1 MKKMKKSLKYV
12 LISLCA
18 VFVLAAAIVSTI
30 LLVRKP
36 NEPAAIEKF
45 TAKQQILLGNI
56 TKANSIKKAE
66 ATNSLVETT
75 SVLNENNEVIS
86 QDDIYAFYNGYF
98 VALDENGNKI
108 LYLEHDGTNVNVLER
123 LASQQKLKSSASN
136 ISAEKVKANYLL
148 YSYEYT
154 ENEKTFKAFEIVD
167 FSNIK
172 NLTIVNEVSFEIKDN
187 KLYVGEGQIKNLKI
201 NLFDGYFEVCY
212 DKINTSTAYANEVIE
227 SEKYLKNIYNYGDS
241 QIKQSFEYANLSEV
255 SISETQSE
263 DGSVFVRVL
272 ETKAEFVYKTT
283 DSNENEVYKTY
294 SYDFS
299 SENSYVFFVTNYGV
313 FVESRVEVGLQSI
326 NEAVMI
332 DGKLYK
338 YSYELFNVKTEA
350 LEDVNLSEGMVRASF
365 ASQNEFLIVFE
376 QPRDYMSA
384 SKTGAMCYYDKTGEL
399 VLNYS
404 ASSIESVVKYS
415 NNGRF
420 VTDDGIFVCKGETSA
435 SLAYEFK
442 TEQRNY
448 KILSENIDSDWFV
461 VRDENTKASY
471 ILSIKGEIAFNEMF
485 VSVLD
490 FGSGYFLTTKNGKR
504 HLIMPSENQKTLIE
518 NFTGFY
524 EFYLPQFGMYLSED
538 GENLYTLYNCKN
550 EVIEAGVSLEVVAR
564 ENYVALITTKN
575 NSTKM
580 YCLVLGENLGD
591 GTAYFVNAQDITDG
605 QSGLIDN
612 ASHVDEVSNEHSD
625 DCVDC
630 EEHGVCCSDA
640 TCEDC
645 IAEQI
650 ISEVQSENLNQGN
663 INLVSNMPYADSGEG
678 VHTHSYT
685 TSITK
690 QPTCTSSGVRTHTC
704 SCGDSYTSTIPAT
717 GHDYSVYHAAK
728 APTCT
733 DSGYYSYYSCSECG
747 AKSGYVSRPA
757 TGHDWRTNTSYNCT
771 TNGRLYCA
779 NCGATK
785 SDSHNYETETA
796 DATRSKTTLKDSDT
810 LTYTSNVSTSQSGI
824 DDSANQ
830 IISYS
835 YPTKIYI
842 TQKGYSYYNDYVR
855 HNSTETIECQKT
867 GCTASY
873 QHTYVSSTSLSSDN
887 YVTVSSQNYEI
898 TISESNGQLT
908 ASGGGWSVTITEN
921 FTDVGTGGTIDFA
934 VVKSL
939 VTAYS
944 PESNGFTFSFG
955 ADAWYQPQEKITYSI
970 TFHKD
975 TPYYESTTLD
985 HSCSSTDSANTGDY
999 VSSGIS
1005 YFDWSE
1011 ETSINDTVT
1020 SSNKYIQSHFFNA
1033 DLYAGH
1039 YTWVGW
1045 MKGSNYKLN
1054 ESDPD
1059 LLTLYDGY
1067 ALGVQF
1073 TAATHSVD
1081 LCGVFDGNSIT
1092 IEFLSSYGSNTIL
1105 TRSGNATTYSA
1116 KTLTTNIDG
1125 MADDAL
1131 IEELGEYQTKKTIS
1145 NVFDNVKPADLHST
1159 IISKA
1164 NEIYS
1169 ASTPVLITRNY
1180 IHEGWAVWDPEN
1192 QTALYYNLTDNGVTV
1207 SANTYTDFRYVSG
1220 TYPAAVYAGINTAN
1234 KTIGDVVYVMAVYRL
1249 KRYEIETNSVT
1260 NSESSW
1266 RVHHSSDSSLELA
1279 DSYNPAAVGFASNAT
1294 IRWSYTN
1301 NSTASN
1307 WTLLSDASPNFST
1320 NSGASIYINI
1330 AINIEGHDYINDLP
1344 DRVAKLYRFSTI
1356 TISDYYG
1363 KTGKDPTSRT
1373 FVLNYN
1379 QSSNNETAANNANWT
1394 QDTSKNVG
1402 DVDSNDIVIVANA
1415 YKSTSSKAAMVT
1427 FCLKTRASLTQFF
1440 DKWLN
1445 RGENGCNITIG
1456 ELVPIYDQYSYKTVY
1471 QNDSVNVTFDGA
1483 IDGYDFYDVRQDSS
1497 GSGTIKSSSGTA
1509 NYYES
1514 SFSQINSVTVDTE
1527 NYYDNTHMMVIKPK
1541 TKNVYSM
1548 GTNDNS
1554 GSVTSRLIISNYIS
1568 NITADYGYAVRR
1580 YDLDTTS
1587 AVSSET
1593 YYTTTD
1599 YSKDY
1604 DNILDYHNLLSDV
1617 SGENTI
1623 EYDGKTYTILRGERE
1638 TNLFYEDGYYYYI
1651 YFDLYI
1657 GKAERDGSQ
1666 SPYEDDYAY
1675 FLFYS
1680 GKIHFSVTMTDI
1692 EFGEIDV
1699 DDSTEGTYSADNAK
1713 TGDYKDFSNY
1723 ADWVMGAKKSDSNV
1737 SFAKSKLE
1745 ELAITNFSTLAIQPQ
1760 SGFLIEEI
1768 IVTLTP
1774 KDGEF
1779 DTALTRTYTLDYT
1792 NADKSAAV
1800 VMSGDYFTL
1809 LRYKYEDSEI
1819 TFDEK
1824 VVTINDLVHLQIASP
1839 GYGDGGWTGAND
1851 IDSKTHGIVWLG
1863 MSKVI
1868 DNISISYKVV
1878 SYLDVLFKQFK
1889 NIDVYSYLKNTN
1901 LGTNTFNK
1909 NNYQSDFAVKSNTW
1923 FNDTTLSQIYVS
1935 SDDEKIIKVPN
1946 AENSSHSDNYY
1957 YQTRLYLASDY
1968 TNLAIAYNKITGYL
1982 LNENSYFSIE
1992 LSAGNETNLG
2002 NLNTLLG
2009 GGFDNT
2015 ADTIVNFD
2023 MLRTAAIDAFA
2034 GANINK
2040 YALGQNSIEANYF
2053 SDPVAYTIKY
2063 GTVTDN
2069 LYFDQKYTLKSYYSA
2084 APTGYKEKEGYSFVG
2099 WVSNA
2104 DYEVTGGTEENQ
2116 KMIYDSNYGYLF
2128 TCEEALAGLIGSN
2141 WYFGR
2146 TENGVALYST
2156 DKDGNIVNDESVYSD
2171 FYVDEARFISDTGF
2185 YESGQIENYNFF
2197 CIGDA
2202 ALGHEYFIDDG
2213 SGEFVLYP
2221 VWMANDYTLKFTL
2234 NDGVMDDIDN
2244 YGSTETLFR
2253 VNDASFDYLKNTYTA
2268 NLNNGFNFKLTYN
2281 GGATYNNLKLQVVD
2295 GVNVAAT
2302 VPEFYVYVRYDT
2314 KEWYFSNSD
2323 GSRLVY
2329 YQDFFVDGIAGEV
2342 NADRYGYSFVEWI
2355 MKNNEPFTEAQL
2367 FDSEFYGDCDI
2378 AEISKIYYSYKNNP
2392 HKSASATVKEAY
2404 TYGKNGELFEISKR
2418 EINDAEYKGCKVEHY
2433 VTNRLTGG
2441 TFRTAAIE
2449 AEWTTN
2455 KYYIRVQDYGTY
2467 DFSFVDGD
2475 SYEIIGAPF
2484 NANDVGDY
2492 CLSDDLYVF
2501 DSDEYNTSPKN
2512 ICDYL
2517 LQIPYR
2523 HGYDF
2528 AGWTFAYDKM
2538 DRTDENNLNDIAE
2551 LNKTYENYWYEQLY
2565 YKEGSDTIRQY
2576 QGLCDDLLRY
2586 YNYYKVDD
2594 QSKPLMNDKIE
2605 YILFYSETIQGEGT
2619 AELLGDIDADKNH
2632 YVNFYA
2638 NWTPMLYSIEVD
2650 LNIPEDYEDISNEL
2664 FAGLFE
2670 PEMQDD
2676 GSYKHVLDNGLFANG
2691 IMEDGFRV
2699 DENGIAFFNY
2709 MKDNKTYK
2717 AAVSN
2722 TSFKMHY
2729 GMTLGEAVLELIFEI
2744 TDAHGNVLDEETIK
2758 FGIADLYVKLNNHNF
2773 LGWKLFGYDS
2783 DKVWNQ
2789 IASTIDLEEKYLE
2802 NYADNF
2808 VTVSNHGDVL
2818 VYENGSWTRRAILRD
2833 IVVEDNNN
2841 DGEEIVTE
2849 RLYIECAGDRYYLK
2863 TLDHNVSEN
2872 VKNDS
2877 WNFSDE
2883 YLFIVV
2889 DDKEYYLYEN
2899 ENYGFYVLDAFK
2911 EEVDEDGNVIE
2922 KHPEPTTNIFEISSS
2937 QHSSLLSGVNS
2948 SVIKELKIRKYRKF
2962 EIEATWSEVDVNSI
2976 DYELKFEN
2984 VNNSSTGIIY
2994 YQGEPYNVYYKE
3006 VLNVNTGDVSKGL
3019 VIQVLNDE
3027 GVYEEKIVIFYYNW
3041 MALGFN
3047 EKYLVY
3053 NGYDIM
3059 LNSAGEPY
3067 YNFVEANGT
3076 ITPTVMEGT
3085 FMCYAGGVY
3094 CTFDISQIHH
3104 FSGYNQY
3111 ANTGLGGV
3119 YLIETDSKSEIKT
3132 DSEIVDNGDGTYTE
3146 NGFGEFEFNASFE
3159 YGETAYIKTLP
3170 YYNGRYLTEIA
3181 FEFRHIFE
3189 DDILR
3194 KSFTDVGLANY
3205 VDVRLVFDLFWDSEN
3220 RTIGIEKVEF
3230 YRRDQE
3236 EVLWTIKR
3244 KENLRGCS
3252 VDKDAA
3258 GNILSIKFKD
3268 YTDIKNPVNTSFG
3281 YYDWWRSEDA
3291 IDIENSKRY
3300 DKLLDFIDSYFGFM
3314 LPEDGDLSFEEF
3326 ISIGRYIDTED
3337 GQEKFEGREDV
3348 NVVNLTLK
3356 QLKKPLTLA
3365 MKFSVQTFDVNVYS
3379 VLNDSYDQALKTE
3392 GVIDSPYNSL
3402 DDLEDDIDYTNTMI
3416 SKDYEFDVDDDDYP
3430 KFATIIGD
3438 SDASG
3443 EKKILEEELEKNQI
3457 IAAGGEVPEEE
3468 EGADAGKVSTYNV
3481 PYGYFAYGYNLDSSY
3496 VGDRPIDTEEN
3507 KEIIAN
3513 PIYGLSYIYLS
3524 SLYYYKD
3531 SELLFTAANSDL
3543 INSKALKETD
3553 QKPTYDGDNINLGM
3567 NSPLIGDPEKFLQ
3580 SVRADKELIY
3590 YNFGGL
3596 FFIDNKDT
3604 ADVDG
3609 RVKFRGVSEDDEK
3622 SHLNKNYFIYAY
3634 YYIRTTATEAGFYAW
3649 DDASSSYQK
3658 IEDINDGYAYYK
3670 LDKDESYVLDE
3681 NNILVH
3687 VDGKPLG
3694 NVMYTFKEVGIDT
3707 EKFASDFDYI
3717 PDFGEDEELEEEYLE
3732 YLKLVSELYWFI
3744 CNDGIAVINGISNL
3758 SGLMYN
3764 EKSKMYYD
3772 ASDNYYALVQ
3782 QRNHA
3787 KTYYGATLYKKTHNK
3802 SQSINKTNYDLY
3814 EKVTN
3819 ITSFNPATDDVS
3831 DYVVFKDYYVVYDG
3845 EYYKIETYSETKFNG
3860 TYYSPMVEYFVD
3872 SNGTHYGNSVKL
3884 PTGENG
3890 EEVTYYFNY
3899 ETQKLYQPNQLG
3911 VEVEVSDFSY
3921 QIKTPVNDNY
3931 DVSVIERSTG
3941 FGLYGISLVSIP
3953 DSSVSYWMPD
3963 REFLFWAAIT
3973 QEELNSLLQYEADMT
3988 SEAGKVYT
3996 TLLNQFK
4003 LLNPT
4008 EEQIKA
4014 FTDEL
4019 NEKLK
4024 KYTFKDLLSAGVNVK
4039 QFYYDKDT
4047 HAVDRV
4053 ELEFVVDLGVFASL
4067 TAFSAAYPE
4076 KRMPINISTDFDI
4089 LEAGSAMVSSLFGIQ
4104 VYKRVNFET
4113 NSYSSID
4120 ADYIDKDYFELYGD
4134 SIYYYTEKFGDYV
4147 RFAELTASEHNK
4159 MLSAVDKAAT
4169 LDEIIKT
4176 NADEG
4181 VDIVKALNYVTQ
4193 TVKVDAN
4200 GDIVYD
4206 EHGNI
4211 EYVYNYNTVTRSSSS
4226 KYLYAFYY
4234 KANMPEGSE
4243 PYVVAVAKY

>member
-18 VFVLAAAIVSTI
+18 VLVIAAVVVTTI

-36 NEPAAIEKF
+36 DEPAVIEKF

-56 TKANSIKKAE
+56 SQSNSIKKAE
-66 ATNSLVETT
+66 STNSLVETT
-75 SVLNENNEVIS
+75 SVLNENNEALS
-86 QDDIYAFYNGYF
+86 QDDVYAYYNGYF

-108 LYLEHDGTNVNVLER
+108 LYLQRNGANVNVLAR
-123 LASQQKLKSSASN
+123 LASQQKLKAGAEN
-136 ISAEKVKANYLL
+136 VSAEKVKSNYLL
-148 YSYEYT
+148 YSYEYS
-154 ENEKTFKAFEIVD
+154 ENEKTFKAYEIVD
-167 FSNIK
+167 FSNIE
-172 NLTIVNEVSFEIKDN
+172 NLTILNKIAFELKDN
-187 KLYVGEGQIKNLKI
+187 NLYVGENQIKNLKI
-201 NLFDGYFEVCY
+201 NLLDGYFEVSY
-212 DKINTSTAYANEVIE
+212 NEIRTSTAYANEVIA
-227 SEKYLKNIYNYGDS
+227 SEKYLKNIYIYGDN
-241 QIKQSFEYANLSEV
+241 QIGQSIEYTNSDEVLTSEV
-255 SISETQSE
+255 SSEN
-263 DGSVFVRVL
+263 GLVL
-272 ETKAEFVYKTT
+272 VKLSSSQAEFIYKTK
-283 DSNENEVYKTY
+283 DVSENEVFKTY
-294 SYDFS
+294 SYEFDALD
-299 SENSYVFFVTNYGV
+299 SYAFYVTNYGV
-313 FVESRVEVGLQSI
+313 FIEKRTEVDVQHI
-326 NEAVMI
+326 NESVMI

-338 YSYELFNVKTEA
+338 YSYQLFSINTEM
-350 LEDVNLSEGMVRASF
+350 LEDITLSEGMVKASF
-365 ASQNEFLIVFE
+365 ASQGEFLIVFE
-376 QPRDYMSA
+376 QPRDYMSV
-384 SKTGAMCYYDKTGEL
+384 SKTGTMCYYDKTGEL
-399 VLNYS
+399 VLNYA
-404 ASSIESVVKYS
+404 ASSVESVVRYS

-420 VTDDGIFVCKGETSA
+420 VTSDGIFVCKGETSA

-442 TEQRNY
+442 TQQRNF

-471 ILSIKGEIAFNEMF
+471 VLSIKGEIAFNEMF
-485 VSVLD
+485 VSVID
-490 FGSGYFLTTKNGKR
+490 FEEGYFLTTKNGKR
-504 HLIMPSENQKTLIE
+504 HLIVPSDNQKTLLE
-518 NFTGFY
+518 NYTGFY
-524 EFYLPQFGMYLSED
+524 EFYLPQFGMYLTED
-538 GENLYTLYNCKN
+538 GENLYTLYNYKN
-550 EVIEAGVSLEVVAR
+550 EVVEAGVILEVVAR

-575 NSTKM
+575 NSSKM

-591 GTAYFVNAQDITDG
+591 STAYFVNAQDVSDN

-612 ASHVDEVSNEHSD
+612 ASYVDEMANEHGY

-630 EEHGVCCSDA
+630 EEYSVCCSDA

-663 INLVSNMPYADSGEG
+663 INFVSNTPYADSGENE
-678 VHTHSYT
+678 HTHSYT
-685 TSITK
+685 TYHARVA
-690 QPTCTSSGVRTHTC
+690 PTCTSSGHTAYSSC
-704 SCGDSYTSTIPAT
+704 SCGARSGYSILSAT
-717 GHDYSVYHAAK
+717 GHSYGGWSTVTAA
-728 APTCT
+728 TCT
-733 DSGYYSYYSCSECG
+733 STGTKTRTCSVCG
-747 AKSGYVSRPA
+747 NVDYDTIAA
-757 TGHDWRTNTSYNCT
+757 LGHD
-771 TNGRLYCA
+771 
-779 NCGATK
+779 
-785 SDSHNYETETA
+785 YETEKPN
-796 DATRSKTTLKDSDT
+796 ATRSKTTLRDSDT
-810 LTYTSNVSTSQSGI
+810 LTYTSSVSTAMSGI
-824 DDSANQ
+824 DDSAGQ
-830 IISYS
+830 VISYS

-842 TQKGYSYYNDYVR
+842 TQKGYSYYSTYR
-855 HNSTETIECQKT
+855 AQLTTETIDCSR
-867 GCTASY
+867 CDASY
-873 QHTYVSSTSLSSDN
+873 EHEYVYDTYYSEDDKI
-887 YVTVSSQNYEI
+887 TVAAQDYEI

-934 VVKSL
+934 VIKSL

-944 PESNGFTFSFG
+944 PTSNGFTFSFG
-955 ADAWYQPQEKITYSI
+955 EDAWYQPQEKITYSI

-975 TPYYESTTLD
+975 TPYYESTTVD
-985 HSCSSTDSANTGDY
+985 HSCSSTTSANTGDY

-1005 YFDWSE
+1005 YFDWSD
-1011 ETSINDTVT
+1011 ETSINDNVT
-1020 SSNKYIQSHFFNA
+1020 SSYTYIQGHYFNA

-1039 YTWVGW
+1039 YTWRGW

-1054 ESDPD
+1054 ESAPD

-1073 TAATHSVD
+1073 TAATQSVD

-1105 TRSGNATTYSA
+1105 TRSGTATTYSA
-1116 KTLTTNIDG
+1116 KTLTTSIDG
-1125 MADDAL
+1125 MADDVL

-1145 NVFDNVKPADLHST
+1145 DVFDNVKPADLHST

-1169 ASTPVLITRNY
+1169 SSTPVLITRNY

-1192 QTALYYNLTDNGVTV
+1192 KTALYYNLTDNGVTV

-1220 TYPAAVYAGINTAN
+1220 TYPGAIYTGISTTN
-1234 KTIGDVVYVMAVYRL
+1234 KSIGDVVYVMAVYRL

-1279 DSYNPAAVGFASNAT
+1279 DSYNPAAVGFVSNAT

-1330 AINIEGHDYINDLP
+1330 AINIDGHTTVNSYP
-1344 DRVAKLYRFSTI
+1344 DRVAKFYRFSSI

-1379 QSSNNETAANNANWT
+1379 QNSNNTTAANNATWT
-1394 QDTSKNVG
+1394 QDASKNVG
-1402 DVDSNDIVIVANA
+1402 DVDNNDIVIVANA

-1427 FCLKTRASLTQFF
+1427 FCLKTRASLTQFL

-1471 QNDSVNVTFDGA
+1471 ETDSNNVSFVGSEDGV
-1483 IDGYDFYDVRQDSS
+1483 DYYNFYNVRQDLS
-1497 GSGTIKSSSGTA
+1497 GSGTIKSSRGTA

-1514 SFSQINSVTVDTE
+1514 AFTTKNSVTIDET
-1527 NYYDNTHMMVIKPK
+1527 NYYDNTHMMVVKPK
-1541 TKNVYSM
+1541 TKYVYSM
-1548 GTNDNS
+1548 GTNDNF

-1568 NITADYGYAVRR
+1568 KITATYCYGVRTS
-1580 YDLDTTS
+1580 DLDSVSATATETS
-1587 AVSSET
+1587 
-1593 YYTTTD
+1593 YTSTD
-1599 YSKDY
+1599 YSMDY
-1604 DNILDYHNLLSDV
+1604 HNILEYHNLLVDA

-1623 EYDGKTYTILRGERE
+1623 EYDGKTYTILSGERR
-1638 TNLFYEDGYYYYI
+1638 TATFSSYYYT

-1675 FLFYS
+1675 FIFYS
-1680 GKIHFSVTMTDI
+1680 GKVNFSITMTDI
-1692 EFGEIDV
+1692 EFGEIDI
-1699 DDSTEGTYSADNAK
+1699 DDSTEGTYSAANAK
-1713 TGDYKDFSNY
+1713 TGDYKNFSNY
-1723 ADWVMGAKKSDSNV
+1723 ANWTIGAKKSDSNV

-1745 ELAITNFSTLAIQPQ
+1745 NLAITNFSTLAIQPQ

-1768 IVTLTP
+1768 IVKLTP

-1792 NADKSAAV
+1792 NADKTAAV
-1800 VMSGDYFTL
+1800 VLSGDYFSL
-1809 LRYKYEDSEI
+1809 LRYKFEDSKI
-1819 TFDEK
+1819 TFDGED
-1824 VVTINDLVHLQIASP
+1824 VTIADLVHLQFASS
-1839 GYGDGGWTGAND
+1839 GYNDGGGWSGATD
-1851 IDSKTHGIVWLG
+1851 TDSKTYGTVWLG

-1868 DNISISYKVV
+1868 DKISISYKVV

-1889 NIDVYSYLKNTN
+1889 NVDVYSYLKNSN
-1901 LGTNTFNK
+1901 LETNTFDK
-1909 NNYQSDFAVKSNTW
+1909 DNYQSDFAVKSNSW

-1935 SDDEKIIKVPN
+1935 YVSSSDGAIIKVPDAGN
-1946 AENSSHSDNYY
+1946 PSHSDNYY
-1957 YQTRLYLASDY
+1957 YQTRLYGASDY
-1968 TNLAIAYNKITGYL
+1968 KNSEIVYNKITGYL

-1992 LSAGNETNLG
+1992 LSAGNETYLG
-2002 NLNTLLG
+2002 NISTLLG
-2009 GGFDNT
+2009 SVFNNT
-2015 ADTIVNFD
+2015 ANTIVKFD
-2023 MLRTAAIDAFA
+2023 LLRTAAIDAFD

-2040 YALGQNSIEANYF
+2040 YALGQNAIEANYY
-2053 SDPVAYTIKY
+2053 SDPVAYTLKY
-2063 GTVTDN
+2063 ATKTET
-2069 LYFDQKYTLKSYYSA
+2069 LYYDQQYILESYNSVA
-2084 APTGYKEKEGYSFVG
+2084 QTGYEEKEGYSFVG
-2099 WVSNA
+2099 WVSNG
-2104 DYEVTGGTEENQ
+2104 DYEVTGGTEENP
-2116 KMIYDSNYGYLF
+2116 KMKYNSNYGYLF
-2128 TCEEALAGLIGSN
+2128 TCEDSLAGLIGSS

-2146 TENGVALYST
+2146 TTNGVALYS
-2156 DKDGNIVNDESVYSD
+2156 KNKNGIIVNSETLYSD
-2171 FYVDEARFISDTGF
+2171 FYVDEARFITDTGF
-2185 YESGQIENYNFF
+2185 YESGVIENYNFF

-2202 ALGHEYFIDDG
+2202 SAGHNYFKDDG
-2213 SGEFVLYP
+2213 SGEYILYP

-2234 NDGVMDDIDN
+2234 NDGMMEDIDN

-2253 VNDASFDYLKNTYTA
+2253 INDTSFDYLKNTYTA
-2268 NLNNGFNFKLTYN
+2268 NLNNGFNFRLTYD
-2281 GGATYNNLKLQVVD
+2281 GDAIYRNLKLQVVD

-2329 YQDFFVDGIAGEV
+2329 YQDFFIDGILGEV
-2342 NADRYGYSFVEWI
+2342 NADRYGYTFAEWR
-2355 MKNNEPFTEAQL
+2355 MKNNDPFTEAQL
-2367 FDSEFYGDCDI
+2367 FNSDSGFYGNCEI
-2378 AEISKIYYSYKNNP
+2378 AEISNLYYSYKNNP
-2392 HKSASATVKEAY
+2392 YKSASSTIKEAY
-2404 TYGKNGELFEISKR
+2404 TYGKNGEFFEISKR
-2418 EINDAEYKGCKVEHY
+2418 ELNDAEYKGCKVEHY
-2433 VTNRLTGG
+2433 VTNRLTAGA
-2441 TFRTAAIE
+2441 FRTAAIE
-2449 AEWTTN
+2449 AKWTIN
-2455 KYYIRVQDYGTY
+2455 EYYIRVQDYGTY
-2467 DFSFVDGD
+2467 DFTFVDDTDYVIEGL
-2475 SYEIIGAPF
+2475 PF
-2484 NANDVGDY
+2484 GSNDVGNY
-2492 CLSDDLYVF
+2492 YLSDDHYVF
-2501 DSDEYNTSPKN
+2501 DSDDYNTSPKN

-2517 LQIPYR
+2517 LYVPYR
-2523 HGYDF
+2523 HGYNF
-2528 AGWTFAYDKM
+2528 AGWTFAYDVM
-2538 DRTDENNLNDIAE
+2538 DRTDADNLNDIAE
-2551 LNKTYENYWYEQLY
+2551 LNTKYENYWYEQLY
-2565 YKEGSDTIRQY
+2565 YKEGSTTNRQY
-2576 QGLCDDLLRY
+2576 QGLCDDLLKY

-2594 QSKPLMNDKIE
+2594 QTKTLMNDKIE
-2605 YILFYSETIQGEGT
+2605 YILFYSDTEQGEGT
-2619 AELLGDIDADKNH
+2619 AELLGDVDTGKCH

-2670 PEMQDD
+2670 PELQGD
-2676 GSYKHVLDNGLFANG
+2676 GSYKHVLDEDGCFAHG
-2691 IMEDGFRV
+2691 ILEDGFRV

-2722 TSFKMHY
+2722 TSFKIYY
-2729 GMTLGEAVLELIFEI
+2729 GMKLGEAYLELVFDI
-2744 TDAHGNVLDEETIK
+2744 TDDGGNVLSEETVK
-2758 FGIADLYVKLNNHNF
+2758 FVISDLYAKLNNHNF
-2773 LGWKLFGYDS
+2773 LGWKLFGYDN
-2783 DKVWNQ
+2783 DKVWGQ
-2789 IASTIDLEEKYLE
+2789 ISDGYIKLEEKYLDK
-2802 NYADNF
+2802 YADNF
-2808 VTVSNHGDVL
+2808 TTVSNYGDVL
-2818 VYENGSWTRRAILRD
+2818 VYENGSWTRKAILRD
-2833 IVVEDNNN
+2833 IVVEDNNI
-2841 DGEEIVTE
+2841 DGEEVVTE

-2863 TLDHNVSEN
+2863 TVDHETSKD
-2872 VKNDS
+2872 VKNDK
-2877 WNFSDE
+2877 WNFNDE
-2883 YLFIVV
+2883 YFIIIV
-2889 DDKEYYLYEN
+2889 DGQEYYLYEN

-2911 EEVDEDGNVIE
+2911 EELDMSGNVIE
-2922 KHPEPTTNIFEISSS
+2922 KNPAPTTNIFEISST
-2937 QHSSLLSGVNS
+2937 QYSSILSGVNS
-2948 SVIKELKIRKYRKF
+2948 SIIKELKIRNYRKF
-2962 EIEATWSEVDVNSI
+2962 EIEATWSEIDVNAI
-2976 DYELKFEN
+2976 DYELKFAN
-2984 VNNSSTGIIY
+2984 ANNSSTAKINY
-2994 YQGEPYNVYYKE
+2994 NGESYNVYYKE
-3006 VLNVNTGDVSKGL
+3006 VLDVNTGEVSKSL

-3027 GVYEEKIVIFYYNW
+3027 GVYEEKSVIFYYNW
-3041 MALGFN
+3041 GVLGFN
-3047 EKYLVY
+3047 DKYLTY
-3053 NGYDIM
+3053 NGYDI
-3059 LNSAGEPY
+3059 LINAADDPY
-3067 YNFVEANGT
+3067 YNLVEDNGT
-3076 ITPTVMEGT
+3076 ITPTVMDGS
-3085 FMCYAGGVY
+3085 FVCYAGGVY
-3094 CTFDISQIHH
+3094 CTFDISQMLN

-3119 YLIETDSKSEIKT
+3119 YIIETDSKSEIKT
-3132 DSEIVDNGDGTYTE
+3132 DSEIVDNGDGTYTQ
-3146 NGFGEFEFNASFE
+3146 NGFGKYEFSAVFE
-3159 YGETAYIKTLP
+3159 YGETAYIKALP
-3170 YYNGRYLTEIA
+3170 YYNGRYLTEIS

-3189 DDILR
+3189 DEIIR
-3194 KSFTDVGLANY
+3194 KSFTDVGVANY

-3236 EVLWTIKR
+3236 EVLWTIER
-3244 KENLRGCS
+3244 KEELRGYT
-3252 VDKDAA
+3252 VVKDED

-3268 YTDIKNPVNTSFG
+3268 YTDINNPDDTDFG
-3281 YYDWWRSEDA
+3281 YYDWWRNEDA
-3291 IDIENSKRY
+3291 IDTENSKRY

-3314 LPEDGDLSFEEF
+3314 LPEDGDLTFEEF

-3348 NVVNLTLK
+3348 NVVSLTL
-3356 QLKKPLTLA
+3356 QELKKPITLA

-3402 DDLEDDIDYTNTMI
+3402 DDLEEDIDYTNTMI
-3416 SKDYEFDVDDDDYP
+3416 SKDYEFDTDDDDYP

-3443 EKKILEEELEKNQI
+3443 EKKILEAEFEKNQI
-3457 IAAGGEVPEEE
+3457 IAAGGVVQEEE

-3496 VGDRPIDTEEN
+3496 VGDRPIDNEDN
-3507 KEIIAN
+3507 KAIIAN
-3513 PIYGLSYIYLS
+3513 PVYGLTYIYLN

-3531 SELLFTAANSDL
+3531 TDLLFTAANSDL

-3553 QKPTYDGDNINLGM
+3553 QQPTYDGDNINLGM
-3567 NSPLIGDPEKFLQ
+3567 NTPMIGDPEKFLQ

-3604 ADVDG
+3604 VDTDG
-3609 RVKFRGVSEDDEK
+3609 RVKFRGVSEDDEM
-3622 SHLNKNYFIYAY
+3622 SHLNKNYHIYAY

-3670 LDKDESYVLDE
+3670 LDKDEYYALDE
-3681 NNILVH
+3681 DNTLVH
-3687 VDGKPLG
+3687 VDGKPTG

-3707 EKFASDFDYI
+3707 EKFANDFDYV
-3717 PDFGEDEELEEEYLE
+3717 PDFGGNEELEEEYLE
-3732 YLKLVSELYWFI
+3732 YLKLVSEVYWFI
-3744 CNDGIAVINGISNL
+3744 CNDGTALVSGVSDL
-3758 SGLMYN
+3758 SGLKYN

-3782 QRNHA
+3782 QRNQA
-3787 KTYYGATLYKKTHNK
+3787 KTYYGATLYRKTLNK
-3802 SQSINKTNYDLY
+3802 SQTINKTSYDLY
-3814 EKVTN
+3814 EKVTD
-3819 ITSFNPATDDVS
+3819 ITNFNPATDDVS
-3831 DYVVFKDYYVVYDG
+3831 NYVVFEDYYVVYNG
-3845 EYYKIETYSETKFNG
+3845 EYYKIDIYSESKLGG

-3884 PTGENG
+3884 PTGEG
-3890 EEVTYYFNY
+3890 GAEVTYYFNY

-3953 DSSVSYWMPD
+3953 DSSVAYWMPD

-3973 QEELNSLLQYEADMT
+3973 QEQLNSLLQYEADMT

-3996 TLLNQFK
+3996 TLLNEFK
-4003 LLNPT
+4003 LLNPS

-4053 ELEFVVDLGVFASL
+4053 ELEFVVDLGVFESL
-4067 TAFSAAYPE
+4067 TAFTASYPE
-4076 KRMPINISTDFDI
+4076 KRMPINASTDFEV
-4089 LEAGSAMVSSLFGIQ
+4089 LEAGSAMVSSLYGIQ

-4113 NSYSSID
+4113 NSYYSID
-4120 ADYIDKDYFELYGD
+4120 ADNIDKDYFELYGD

-4147 RFAELTASEHNK
+4147 RFAELTLSEHNQ
-4159 MLSAVDKAAT
+4159 MLAATDKAAT
-4169 LDEIIKT
+4169 LDAIIKA
-4176 NADEG
+4176 NAADG

-4200 GDIVYD
+4200 GETVYD
-4206 EHGNI
+4206 EHGNT
-4211 EYVYNYNTVTRSSSS
+4211 EYNYSYSAVTRSSSS